1 MPLRVWVDADKH
13 VRYAVA
19 SGVLSK
25 TDVLEHYGAVLAD
38 PAYDP
43 ALDMVFDCTAVERVD
58 VEPGTVK
65 HFSELVARADRSI
78 PAGVHPRA
86 AIVAPGDAAYGMAR
100 MYQAYREVQQAQR
113 VYRVYRTVAE
123 ARRWLGLPHDA
134 SEEAAGDASRS

>member
-1 MPLRVWVDADKH
+1 MPLRVWVDADTH
-13 VRYAVA
+13 VRFAVA

-25 TDVLEHYGAVLAD
+25 SDVLEHYGAVLAD

-43 ALDMVFDCTAVERVD
+43 ALDMVFDCTAVEHID

-65 HFSELVARADRSI
+65 HISELVARADRAI
-78 PAGVHPRA
+78 PPGVRPRV

-113 VYRVYRTVAE
+113 VYRVYRTAAE
-123 ARRWLGLPHDA
+123 AREWLGLPNDA
-134 SEEAAGDASRS
+134 GAETAAS